1 MTQGAFPLRGK
12 FLNVAGL
19 KPTKVVQNKEVQ
31 ALLNAIGLR
40 LGEEPKDLRYG
51 KILIYSDADPDG
63 DSIAGLLVNF
73 FGRYWPELLEEK
85 MLYRVMTPLVVA
97 SKKKDRKMFYTNE
110 EFEKWSNSKSSKGWD
125 VSYKKGLAALEDPE
139 YKDII
144 RDPKMFALVP
154 GDDLEQ
160 SLEDWFGSNADV
172 RKKKMLGEQG

>member
-1 MTQGAFPLRGK
+1 
-12 FLNVAGL
+12 
-19 KPTKVVQNKEVQ
+19 
-31 ALLNAIGLR
+31 
-40 LGEEPKDLRYG
+40 
-51 KILIYSDADPDG
+51 
-63 DSIAGLLVNF
+63 
-73 FGRYWPELLEEK
+73 
-85 MLYRVMTPLVVA
+85 
-97 SKKKDRKMFYTNE
+97 MFYTNE

>member
-12 FLNVAGL
+12 FLNVAGM
-19 KPTKVVQNKEVQ
+19 KPSKVIQNKEVQ

-40 LGEEPKDLRYG
+40 LGEEPKKLRYG

-85 MLYRVMTPLVVA
+85 RLYRVMTPLVVA
-97 SKKKDRKMFYTNE
+97 SKNSERLMFYTNE
-110 EFEKWSNSKSSKGWD
+110 DFIEWRKSSTRGWD

-139 YKDII
+139 YRDII
-144 RDPKMFALVP
+144 KPHGCLLLFLV
-154 GDDLEQ
+154 
-160 SLEDWFGSNADV
+160 
-172 RKKKMLGEQG
+172 MI

>member
-19 KPTKVVQNKEVQ
+19 PASKVIQNKEVQ

-40 LGEEPKDLRYG
+40 LGEEPKNLRYG

-63 DSIAGLLVNF
+63 DNIAGLLVNF
-73 FGRYWPELLEEK
+73 FGRYWPELLEQK
-85 MLYRVMTPLVVA
+85 KLLRVMTPLVVA
-97 SKKKDRKMFYTNE
+97 DKKDQKLMFYTNE
-110 EFEKWSNSKSSKGWD
+110 EFEAWTKNNKSSGWN

-144 RDPKMFALVP
+144 KSPKMFVLVP
-154 GDDLEQ
+154 GQDLNQ
-160 SLEDWFGSNADV
+160 SLEDWFGSDSDV
-172 RKKKMLGEQG
+172 RKRKMMEAK